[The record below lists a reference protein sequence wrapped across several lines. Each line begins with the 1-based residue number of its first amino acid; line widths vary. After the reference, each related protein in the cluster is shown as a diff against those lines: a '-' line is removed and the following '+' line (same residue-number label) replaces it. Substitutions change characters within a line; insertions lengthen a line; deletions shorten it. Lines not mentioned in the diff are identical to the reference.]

1 MSDKPTL
8 SRKAASALQTEG
20 AETAVK
26 ESTAKTDK
34 PAAVQPAGIDAKPA
48 EAEVKSELAAVKK
61 PQSAAARRL
70 KRRSRSRSK
79 APKA

>member
-34 PAAVQPAGIDAKPA
+34 PQLSSQQ
-48 EAEVKSELAAVKK
+48 E
-61 PQSAAARRL
+61 
-70 KRRSRSRSK
+70 
-79 APKA
+79 

>member
-8 SRKAASALQTEG
+8 SRKAACALQTEG

-34 PAAVQPAGIDAKPA
+34 PAAVQPQ
-48 EAEVKSELAAVKK
+48 E
-61 PQSAAARRL
+61 
-70 KRRSRSRSK
+70 
-79 APKA
+79 

>member
-48 EAEVKSELAAVKK
+48 EGSEKRTHCSQK
-61 PQSAAARRL
+61 NRSPPQHGV
-70 KRRSRSRSK
+70 
-79 APKA
+79 

>member
-34 PAAVQPAGIDAKPA
+34 PAGIDVKPA
-48 EAEVKSELAAVKK
+48 EAEVKSEHTAVKK
-61 PQSAAARRL
+61 NRGPPQHGV
-70 KRRSRSRSK
+70 
-79 APKA
+79 

>member
-34 PAAVQPAGIDAKPA
+34 PAAVQPAGIDVKPA
-48 EAEVKSELAAVKK
+48 EAEVKSEHTAVKK
-61 PQSAAARRL
+61 NRGPPQHGV
-70 KRRSRSRSK
+70 
-79 APKA
+79 